1 MDIKKHT
8 PTPAYTIDI
17 TQEELD
23 VMEAVLANTSGAA
36 SAANKLA
43 MKLHKFRT
51 PRNPYSVTVGG
62 EEFTSRSGTGIH
74 FERVSERF

>member
-1 MDIKKHT
+1 MDIQKHT
-8 PTPAYTIDI
+8 PTPAYTIEV

-23 VMEAVLANTSGAA
+23 VLESVLANTSGAA
-36 SAANKLA
+36 SAANRLA

-62 EEFTSRSGTGIH
+62 VEYTSRNGNGIH
-74 FERVSERF
+74 FERLSERF